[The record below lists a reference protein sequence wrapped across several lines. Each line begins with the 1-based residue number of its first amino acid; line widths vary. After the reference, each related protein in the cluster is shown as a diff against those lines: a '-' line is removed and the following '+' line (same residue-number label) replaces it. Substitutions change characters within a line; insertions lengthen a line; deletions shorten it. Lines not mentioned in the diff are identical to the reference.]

1 MGVSVADVEFRI
13 LGPLEVV
20 EQGLA
25 LPLGGARQRALLA
38 LLLTRA
44 NQVVSADRLID
55 ELWGAQPPRTAANA
69 LQYHVSQLRKALA
82 GNMIA
87 TREPGYLMRVGP
99 DQLDLHRFER
109 LVAEARE
116 KPPENA
122 ARILREAL
130 GLWRG
135 PALADLEREPFAHA
149 EIRRLEE
156 LRLVALELRIDA
168 DLALGRRA
176 ELVGELEALTRKHQY
191 REALR
196 AQLMLALYGSGRQAE
211 ALDVYR
217 ETRRLLVDELG
228 IEPGP
233 AIQQLEQAILRQD
246 PGLDASSP
254 AVVGTAPRTRGSITV
269 LVGET
274 NPLEGLLA
282 IAEPLAR
289 EPPRELILVR
299 LLRSHDRV
307 AAATAELAETRSVL
321 AERGVSSRVAAYT
334 TNEPGAETELL
345 ATQYESD
352 LLLLSATADL
362 LESRNLPDELL
373 IVLQQAPCDVAVLAG
388 SVGLGSTG
396 PIVTPFGGADHDWS
410 AIELA
415 AWLAASLGTSL
426 RLVGTEADDVRGRRD
441 ASRLLARASLLV
453 QQVVGIVTEPIL
465 VPPGTDGVLQAAA
478 DARLLVIGLSNR
490 WRAEGIGHDRLA
502 VAAGAHVPTLFVRRG
517 VRPGGIAPSETLT
530 RFTWTLGSP

>member
-1 MGVSVADVEFRI
+1 VEFRI

-20 EQGLA
+20 DGDR
-25 LPLGGARQRALLA
+25 PLTLKGSRLRALLV
-38 LLLTRA
+38 LLLTSV
-44 NQVVSADRLID
+44 NEVVSADRLID
-55 ELWGAQPPRTAANA
+55 ELWGARPPRAASNA

-82 GNMIA
+82 SENLIE
-87 TREPGYLMRVGP
+87 TREPGYLIRLGP
-99 DQLDLHRFER
+99 DQLDLLRFER
-109 LVAEARE
+109 LLADAENT
-116 KPPENA
+116 PPEDS

-135 PALADLEREPFAHA
+135 PALADLAREPFAQA

-156 LRLVALELRIDA
+156 LRLVAVERRIDA

-176 ELVGELEALTRKHQY
+176 ELVAELEALAREHPY

-246 PGLDASSP
+246 PALDSAGP
-254 AVVGTAPRTRGSITV
+254 GAEALEIHGRGSITV
-269 LVGET
+269 AVQDTGQLD
-274 NPLEGLLA
+274 GLLA

-289 EPPRELILVR
+289 EPPRELILACLVDGT
-299 LLRSHDRV
+299 DRV
-307 AAATAELAETRSVL
+307 AEATTELASTRNRL

-334 TNEPGAETELL
+334 TRELGTEAVLL
-345 ATQYESD
+345 ATQYDSD
-352 LLLLSATADL
+352 LLLLAAPADL
-362 LESRNLPDELL
+362 LAERRLPDDLTT
-373 IVLQQAPCDVAVLAG
+373 VLEQAPCDVALLAG
-388 SVGLGSTG
+388 VVRPGTTG
-396 PIVTPFGGADHDWS
+396 PIVTPFGGVDHDWS

-415 AWLAASLGTSL
+415 AWIARSLGTTM
-426 RLVGTEADDVRGRRD
+426 RLVGTEADDEHGRRD

-453 QQVVGIVTEPIL
+453 QQLVGIVTEPVL
-465 VPPGTDGVLQAAA
+465 VSPGKDGLLEAAA
-478 DARLLVIGLSNR
+478 GARLLVIGLSDR
-490 WRAEGIGHDRLA
+490 WRTEGIGPTRAA
-502 VAAGAHVPTLFVRRG
+502 VAEAAEMPTLFVRRG
-517 VRPGGIAPSETLT
+517 LRPGGIAPSETLT